1 MANGKPGR
9 PKKEVVETAN
19 VVNTNDSKS
28 TNGNTKVNDKPVE
41 VIKKTQTAPKR
52 KLKLD
57 DNVSILVASNI
68 FGELIY
74 INHKTG
80 DKYTWENMGDVQSL
94 YVSDIRAMKSNQRK
108 FLEEN
113 WIVLNGIADTSD
125 EYEDVDITEVYEALQ
140 IANYYKNFLCP
151 SNLNDVFNWSVEDI
165 RNKVSKMPTSTK
177 ETIAIRANEL
187 IKEGI
192 IDSIAKVKALEE
204 VIGCELASE
213 FDD

>member
-9 PKKEVVETAN
+9 PKKTTTESITEITT
-19 VVNTNDSKS
+19 TNK
-28 TNGNTKVNDKPVE
+28 E
-41 VIKKTQTAPKR
+41 VIVSKARPQEKKR
-52 KLKLD
+52 LKLD
-57 DNVSILVASNI
+57 DNVSLLVASNV

-80 DKYTWENMGDVQSL
+80 DKYTWKSMGDVQSL

-113 WIVLNGIADTSD
+113 WIVIDGIADTSD
-125 EYEDVDITEVYEALQ
+125 EYTDVDVTEIYETLQ
-140 IANYYKNFLCP
+140 ISNYYKNFLCP
-151 SNLNDVFNWSVEDI
+151 TNLNDVFNWSVEDI
-165 RNKVSKMPTSTK
+165 RNKVSKMPVSTK

-187 IKEGI
+187 IRAGI

-213 FDD
+213 SDD

>member
-9 PKKEVVETAN
+9 PKKTESVENT
-19 VVNTNDSKS
+19 VNTDSK
-28 TNGNTKVNDKPVE
+28 TGTVVKE
-41 VIKKTQTAPKR
+41 KK

-74 INHKTG
+74 VNHKTG

-113 WIVLNGIADTSD
+113 WIVITGIADTSD
-125 EYEDVDITEVYEALQ
+125 EYENVDLTEIYEALQ
-140 IANYYKNFLCP
+140 ISNYYKEFLCP
-151 SNLNDVFNWSVEDI
+151 SNLNDVFNWSNDEI

-187 IKEGI
+187 IKAGI
-192 IDSIAKVKALEE
+192 IDSISKVKVLEE

-213 FDD
+213 NDE

>member
-9 PKKEVVETAN
+9 PRATKAVENTTVSNDTNTDVKVDTVVKEKK
-19 VVNTNDSKS
+19 
-28 TNGNTKVNDKPVE
+28 
-41 VIKKTQTAPKR
+41 

-74 INHKTG
+74 VNHKTG
-80 DKYTWENMGDVQSL
+80 DKYTWETMGDVQSL

-113 WIVLNGIADTSD
+113 WIVITGIADTSD
-125 EYEDVDITEVYEALQ
+125 EYENVDLTEIYEALQ
-140 IANYYKNFLCP
+140 ISNYYKEFLCP
-151 SNLNDVFNWSVEDI
+151 SNLNDVFNWSVDEI

-187 IKEGI
+187 IKAGI
-192 IDSIAKVKALEE
+192 IDSISKVKVLEE

-213 FDD
+213 DDD

>member
-9 PKKEVVETAN
+9 PKKVATENIT
-19 VVNTNDSKS
+19 VNTETEKG
-28 TNGNTKVNDKPVE
+28 THIKPQTQE
-41 VIKKTQTAPKR
+41 KKR
-52 KLKLD
+52 LKLD
-57 DNVSILVASNI
+57 DNVSLLVASNR

-108 FLEEN
+108 FLEDN
-113 WIVLNGIADTSD
+113 WILINGIADTSD
-125 EYEDVDITEVYEALQ
+125 EYVDVDVTEIYEALQ
-140 IANYYKNFLCP
+140 ISNYYKDFLCP
-151 SNLNDVFNWSVEDI
+151 SNLNDVFNWSVDDI
-165 RNKVSKMPTSTK
+165 RNKVSKMPVSTK

-187 IKEGI
+187 IKAGI
-192 IDSIAKVKALEE
+192 IDSIAKVKVLEE

-213 FDD
+213 YDD

>member
-9 PKKEVVETAN
+9 PRATKTVENTTVSNGTNTDVKVDTVVKDKK
-19 VVNTNDSKS
+19 
-28 TNGNTKVNDKPVE
+28 
-41 VIKKTQTAPKR
+41 

-74 INHKTG
+74 VNHKTG
-80 DKYTWENMGDVQSL
+80 DKYTWETMGDVQSL

-113 WIVLNGIADTSD
+113 WIVITGIADTSD
-125 EYEDVDITEVYEALQ
+125 EYENVDLTEIYEALQ
-140 IANYYKNFLCP
+140 ISNYYKEFLCP
-151 SNLNDVFNWSVEDI
+151 SNLNDVFNWSVDEI

-187 IKEGI
+187 IKAGI
-192 IDSIAKVKALEE
+192 IDSISKVKVLEE

-213 FDD
+213 DDD

>member
-1 MANGKPGR
+1 MANGRPGR
-9 PKKEVVETAN
+9 PKKIGTENTTDNIPENTETIVEYTA
-19 VVNTNDSKS
+19 
-28 TNGNTKVNDKPVE
+28 KPTTESQVSAR
-41 VIKKTQTAPKR
+41 K

-57 DNVSILVASNI
+57 DNVSLLVSSNI

-108 FLEEN
+108 FLEQN
-113 WIVLNGIADTSD
+113 WIVIDGIADTSD
-125 EYEDVDITEVYEALQ
+125 DYEGVDVTEIYEALQ
-140 IANYYKNFLCP
+140 ISNYYKNFLCP
-151 SNLNDVFNWSVEDI
+151 SNLNDVFNWSVDDI
-165 RNKVSKMPTSTK
+165 RNKVPKMPVSTR

-187 IKEGI
+187 IKAGI
-192 IDSIAKVKALEE
+192 IDSIAKVKVLEE

-213 FDD
+213 DDD

>member
-9 PKKEVVETAN
+9 PKKVETVDKNA
-19 VVNTNDSKS
+19 SIKM
-28 TNGNTKVNDKPVE
+28 TKIE
-41 VIKKTQTAPKR
+41 EKTQSTVADKK
-52 KLKLD
+52 KLKLN

-74 INHKTG
+74 VNHKTG

-113 WIVLNGIADTSD
+113 WIVIIGIADTSE
-125 EYEDVDITEVYEALQ
+125 EYENVDLAEIYEALQ
-140 IANYYKNFLCP
+140 ISNYYKEFLCP
-151 SNLNDVFNWSVEDI
+151 SNLNDVFNWSVDEI

-187 IKEGI
+187 IKAGI
-192 IDSIAKVKALEE
+192 IDSISKVKVLEE

-213 FDD
+213 NDD

>member
-1 MANGKPGR
+1 MANGRPGR
-9 PKKEVVETAN
+9 PKKVEAENTTNNIPENTEKN
-19 VVNTNDSKS
+19 VDDMVNATTDLKVS
-28 TNGNTKVNDKPVE
+28 TRK
-41 VIKKTQTAPKR
+41 

-57 DNVSILVASNI
+57 DNVSLLVSSNI

-108 FLEEN
+108 FLEQN
-113 WIVLNGIADTSD
+113 WIVIDGIADTSE
-125 EYEDVDITEVYEALQ
+125 EYEGVDVTEIYEALQ
-140 IANYYKNFLCP
+140 ISNYYKNFLCP

-165 RNKVSKMPTSTK
+165 RNKVPKMPVSTR

-187 IKEGI
+187 IKSGI
-192 IDSIAKVKALEE
+192 IDSIAKVKVLEE

-213 FDD
+213 DDD

>member
-9 PKKEVVETAN
+9 PRATKTVENTTVSNDTNTDVKVDTVVKDKK
-19 VVNTNDSKS
+19 
-28 TNGNTKVNDKPVE
+28 
-41 VIKKTQTAPKR
+41 

-74 INHKTG
+74 VNHKTG
-80 DKYTWENMGDVQSL
+80 DKYTWETMGDVQSL

-113 WIVLNGIADTSD
+113 WIVITGIADTFD
-125 EYEDVDITEVYEALQ
+125 EYENVDLTEIYEALQ
-140 IANYYKNFLCP
+140 ISNYYKEFLCP
-151 SNLNDVFNWSVEDI
+151 SNLNDVFNWSIDEI

-187 IKEGI
+187 IKAGI
-192 IDSIAKVKALEE
+192 IDSISKVKVLEE

-213 FDD
+213 DDD

>member
-1 MANGKPGR
+1 MANGRPGR
-9 PKKEVVETAN
+9 PKKVEAE
-19 VVNTNDSKS
+19 NT
-28 TNGNTKVNDKPVE
+28 TNNIPGNTEKNVDDMVKDTTELRVSTR
-41 VIKKTQTAPKR
+41 K

-57 DNVSILVASNI
+57 DNVSLLVSSNI

-108 FLEEN
+108 FLEQN
-113 WIVLNGIADTSD
+113 WIVIDGIADTSE
-125 EYEDVDITEVYEALQ
+125 EYEGVDVTEIYEALQ
-140 IANYYKNFLCP
+140 ISNYYKNFLCP

-165 RNKVSKMPTSTK
+165 RNKVPKMPVSTR

-187 IKEGI
+187 IKAGI
-192 IDSIAKVKALEE
+192 IDSIAKVKVLEE

-213 FDD
+213 DDD

>member
-9 PKKEVVETAN
+9 PKKNVSTSDTIAKTENTMVVEKNSTE
-19 VVNTNDSKS
+19 VKS
-28 TNGNTKVNDKPVE
+28 E
-41 VIKKTQTAPKR
+41 KK

-68 FGELIY
+68 FGELVY

-80 DKYTWENMGDVQSL
+80 DKYTWQNMGDIQSL

-113 WIVLNGIADTSD
+113 WIVITGIADTSD
-125 EYEDVDITEVYEALQ
+125 IYDDVDLNDIYEALQ
-140 IANYYKNFLCP
+140 ISSYYKEFLCP
-151 SNLNDVFNWSVEDI
+151 SNLNDVFNWSVDEI
-165 RNKVSKMPTSTK
+165 RKKVSKMPTSTK

-187 IKEGI
+187 IKDGI
-192 IDSIAKVKALEE
+192 LDSIKKVKVLEE
-204 VIGCELASE
+204 VIGCELASM
-213 FDD
+213 DDD